1 MALLV
6 LTPLNAVLVY
16 VKRNVVVQK
25 DKRLEPERVIIV
37 VMLVHVMQV
46 TTNTT
51 INVILVHMDKQV
63 LWVHKAA
70 VLAIHP
76 KKMTVLLV
84 PRLFNVKA
92 TYANPNVATT
102 KVVQQVQL
110 HVTMMVM
117 LVFVVQVTTETIG
130 NAKVVKT
137 VKQVV
142 QVRKVAVIVIYP
154 KKMTVLR
161 VLRLV
166 NVKATYAN
174 RNVATSKAFHI
185 ATITI
190 MEIQTLAQVTA
201 VTFVVIEI
209 ALIVDQAIIVKDT
222 LHSERILVH
231 VIHLIVVEYVKI
243 IFLCVQIVIAVVLK
257 QMEQQLLVLLTLVVK
272 IMDVRGTRSQKIFI
286 GVMF

>member
-51 INVILVHMDKQV
+51 INVILVHMGKQV
-63 LWVHKAA
+63 PWVHKAA

-130 NAKVVKT
+130 NAKVVQT

-174 RNVATSKAFHI
+174 RNVATSKAVVRAQHRVI
-185 ATITI
+185 L
-190 MEIQTLAQVTA
+190 MEILFLVVLDIIYRRLVAYLVLRDRRPTQVVRAASTLNYKMEIYAVLIPNVKVIHVKQDA
-201 VTFVVIEI
+201 VTQMAVPLAHFNVMVM
-209 ALIVDQAIIVKDT
+209 AIRK
-222 LHSERILVH
+222 
-231 VIHLIVVEYVKI
+231 
-243 IFLCVQIVIAVVLK
+243 AVVR
-257 QMEQQLLVLLTLVVK
+257 TT
-272 IMDVRGTRSQKIFI
+272 I
-286 GVMF
+286 

>member
-130 NAKVVKT
+130 NAKDVQT

-174 RNVATSKAFHI
+174 RNVATSKAVVRAQHRVI
-185 ATITI
+185 L
-190 MEIQTLAQVTA
+190 MEILFLVVLDIIYRRLVAYLVLRDRRPTQVVRAASTLNYKMEIYA
-201 VTFVVIEI
+201 V
-209 ALIVDQAIIVKDT
+209 LIPNVK
-222 LHSERILVH
+222 
-231 VIHLIVVEYVKI
+231 VIHVK
-243 IFLCVQIVIAVVLK
+243 QDAVIQMAVPLAHFNVMAMAIRKAVV
-257 QMEQQLLVLLTLVVK
+257 QTT
-272 IMDVRGTRSQKIFI
+272 I
-286 GVMF
+286 

>member
-130 NAKVVKT
+130 NAKVVQT

-174 RNVATSKAFHI
+174 RNVATSKAVVRAQHRVI
-185 ATITI
+185 L
-190 MEIQTLAQVTA
+190 MEILFLVVLDIIYRRLVAYLVLRDRRPTQVVRAASTLNYKMEIYA
-201 VTFVVIEI
+201 V
-209 ALIVDQAIIVKDT
+209 LIPNVK
-222 LHSERILVH
+222 
-231 VIHLIVVEYVKI
+231 VIHVK
-243 IFLCVQIVIAVVLK
+243 QDAVIQMAVPLAHFNVMAMAIRKAVV
-257 QMEQQLLVLLTLVVK
+257 QTT
-272 IMDVRGTRSQKIFI
+272 I
-286 GVMF
+286 

>member
-130 NAKVVKT
+130 N
-137 VKQVV
+137 
-142 QVRKVAVIVIYP
+142 VIVVLLVQL
-154 KKMTVLR
+154 VLR
-161 VLRLV
+161 VLKAAVHVEQLLLLMVEFVTRIHNVQVDRVVTADVATTNVVPVQHPVIPMETPGLAVRDTIYHRLV
-166 NVKATYAN
+166 VMFVLQEKLLMQAVLLVITLNYKMEICAV
-174 RNVATSKAFHI
+174 
-185 ATITI
+185 TI
-190 MEIQTLAQVTA
+190 M
-201 VTFVVIEI
+201 I
-209 ALIVDQAIIVKDT
+209 AK
-222 LHSERILVH
+222 
-231 VIHLIVVEYVKI
+231 VIHVKQDAAIQMVVTLIHLNVMVM
-243 IFLCVQIVIAVVLK
+243 VILKVVVLD
-257 QMEQQLLVLLTLVVK
+257 
-272 IMDVRGTRSQKIFI
+272 IIY
-286 GVMF
+286 